1 MDYALLTRDL
11 RLANRIA
18 DSLWRGAH
26 CGERRGDRFAD
37 ELTMLRA
44 LRRRPYDLILF
55 DARCADATHNP
66 VLSWRACHADRR
78 APVVVI
84 GSFDA
89 PAEMFL
95 WYDLGAADVLTL
107 PFDPNELYVRA
118 TLARRGPARGAAAP
132 ARLSVGP
139 YAFDRDTGTVTL
151 HGDAIVLTSREFA
164 MAWLFFSNPGT
175 CFNRGQVAKSIWGN
189 ERDCADRTIEQHIYK
204 LRKKLALGV
213 ANDVA
218 LRTVYGFGYKLE
230 VASCSDA
237 REPEFAAPTAAG
249 PHAAA

>member
-11 RLANRIA
+11 RLADRIA
-18 DSLWRGAH
+18 DSLGRGAH

-44 LRRRPYDLILF
+44 LRHRPYDLIVF
-55 DARCADATHNP
+55 DARCVNATHNP
-66 VLSWRACHADRR
+66 VLSWRACHADSR
-78 APVVVI
+78 APVVVV
-84 GSFDA
+84 GSFDG

-118 TLARRGPARGAAAP
+118 TLARRGQARAASAP

-139 YAFDRDTGTVTL
+139 YALDRDTGTVKL
-151 HGDAIVLTSREFA
+151 HGGAIALTSREFA

-189 ERDCADRTIEQHIYK
+189 YRDCADRTIEQHIYK
-204 LRKKLALGV
+204 LRKKLSLGI

-230 VASCSDA
+230 VGSCSDA
-237 REPEFAAPTAAG
+237 HEPEFAAPTAAG
-249 PHAAA
+249 RPPAA